1 MIKEIWCM
9 SHSHLDIG
17 YTHPQPLIMELQ
29 SDYLDQAM
37 ELIEKTRNY
46 PEEAQFRWTIEASC
60 VLKRWLKTAAQEQIV
75 RLRRHIK
82 EGRICVTALPMHT
95 TPGVDASEL
104 VYMLSDLRELEQEL
118 EMEIKVAVNH
128 DVNGQPWTLGQLL
141 IDSGIDFYLTGINT
155 HFGGIPFP
163 RMTFFQWEMSDG
175 RRLPSFIGEHYSM
188 FSQFIRSWEPSTDTM
203 HKGLTEYVKW
213 MEDQGYE
220 RDFLF
225 LTATNPPLYDNNPPD
240 WELPELI
247 CRYNKENP
255 ELKIRFVTA
264 DMLRDRLL
272 QEEAVPV
279 HKGDWTDYWNFGCA
293 STARETRVNRLGKD
307 LLQTAQMLECFTLEK
322 DRHYECVKEECRES
336 MVIYDEHT
344 WGASQSVSE
353 PESPETFCQLNYKL
367 QNAYKAAD
375 LSSYMLSRQMEQ
387 YCRNPYQSDKLE
399 GVAVVNPTAYSQT
412 FQVQFP
418 KDYLEEKRHIGAHRS
433 KYYVP
438 YLEKTEPVENCGVMT
453 LPPYTVKTMPFEALR
468 EIQKESSVLKENY
481 NLENHVL
488 TTPFYRVYLDE
499 STGGIRQIVDQKSG
513 REILSSESGYD
524 FFEAVRETV
533 DTQWNEAVRET
544 MYGARNEVNDHD
556 KSHWNHEWKAKHTK
570 RSSCSWHAER
580 QEYQISIVTEGFMEG
595 TRGIRQKITF
605 YTYRPDIRMEAAF
618 YKEPV
623 SEPESLMFVIPLKM
637 SEGWQCSYDTAGEMV
652 RLDEEQL
659 GFSCRDY
666 LTVDTGVSMYDDR
679 MCVTLSCPDAPM
691 VQVGNFQFAKENR
704 SIERKE
710 NPLLAAWPLN
720 NYWSTNFC
728 ANQSGRMTFAYEL
741 NLHEQFREQSMHSD
755 GIRAKHPVIIGAA
768 VKAVEEE
775 QRLLELQ
782 GESTVLSVSPS
793 KNHDG
798 IHILLKNNTKQKDI
812 CYLKSSV
819 WKIREAERISPPE
832 ESLEILETEGDRVRI
847 MMQPGTMKLIHLK
860 AEMHKWKK

>member
-37 ELIEKTRNY
+37 ELIEKTKNY
-46 PEEAQFRWTIEASC
+46 PKEAQFRWTIEASC
-60 VLKRWLKTAAQEQIV
+60 VLKRWLKTATQEQIA
-75 RLRRHIK
+75 RLKGHIK

-95 TPGVDASEL
+95 TPGVDAGEL
-104 VYMLSDLRELEQEL
+104 VYMLGDLAALEQEL
-118 EMEIKVAVNH
+118 ETKIKVAVNH
-128 DVNGQPWTLGQLL
+128 DVNGQPWTFGQLL

-175 RRLPSFIGEHYSM
+175 RKLPSFIGEHYSM
-188 FSQFIRSWEPSTDTM
+188 FSQFIRSWEPATDTM
-203 HKGLTEYVKW
+203 HQGLTEYVKW
-213 MEDQGYE
+213 MENQGYE

-240 WELPELI
+240 WELPDLI
-247 CRYNKENP
+247 CRYNEENRG
-255 ELKIRFVTA
+255 LKIRFVTA
-264 DMLRDRLL
+264 DMLRERLL
-272 QEEAVPV
+272 KEKEVSV

-307 LLQTAQMLECFTLEK
+307 VLQTAQMLECYTLLK
-322 DRHYECVKEECRES
+322 DRHYEYVKEKCRES
-336 MVIYDEHT
+336 MIIYDEHT

-353 PESPETFCQLNYKL
+353 PEAQETFCQLNYKL
-367 QNAYKAAD
+367 QNAYRAAD
-375 LSSYMLSRQMEQ
+375 LSAYMLSRQMEQ
-387 YCRNPYQSDKLE
+387 YCHNPCQSDKLE
-399 GVAVVNPTAYSQT
+399 GIIAVNPTSYSQT

-418 KDYLEEKRHIGAHRS
+418 REYQEERRHIGAHRS
-433 KYYVP
+433 KNFVS
-438 YLEKTEPVENCGVMT
+438 YLEKSVPLENCGVMT
-453 LPPYTVKTMPFEALR
+453 LPPFTVKTMPFASLMT
-468 EIQKESSVLKENY
+468 IQEESSALKENY
-481 NLENHVL
+481 SVENNVI

-499 STGGIRQIVDQKSG
+499 CTGGIRQIVEQKSG

-533 DTQWNEAVRET
+533 DTQRDEAVRET

-556 KSHWNHEWKAKHTK
+556 KSHWNHQWKPKHTT
-570 RSSCSWHAER
+570 RSSCSWSIER
-580 QEYQISIVTEGFMEG
+580 QDYQVSIVTEGSMEG
-595 TRGIRQKITF
+595 TRGIRQKMIF
-605 YTYRPDIRMEAAF
+605 YTYRPGIRMEVDF

-652 RLDEEQL
+652 RLDEDQL

-666 LTVDTGVSMYDDR
+666 LTVDTGVSMYDDSG
-679 MCVTLSCPDAPM
+679 CVTLACPDAPM
-691 VQVGNFQFAKENR
+691 VQVGSFQFAKENR

-728 ANQSGRMTFAYEL
+728 ANQSGTMTFAYEL
-741 NLHEQFREQSMHSD
+741 NIHDHFMVQRMHLD
-755 GIRAKHPVIIGAA
+755 GIRAKQPVIIGAA
-768 VKAVEEE
+768 VNAVEEE
-775 QRLLELQ
+775 QSLLEFR

-793 KNHDG
+793 RNYEG
-798 IHILLKNNTKQKDI
+798 INILLKNNTSRMDV
-812 CYLKSSV
+812 CYLKPSV
-819 WKIREAERISPPE
+819 WKIIDAERISPSE
-832 ESLEILETEGDRVRI
+832 ESMEHLETDGDQVRI
-847 MMQPGTMKLIHLK
+847 VMQPGTMKLIHLK
-860 AEMHKWKK
+860 VEMGK